1 MRVLVTGPTGFL
13 GYNLCK
19 KLIDSETEIY
29 AISRNLPPLSRKLES
44 KNINYFQ
51 LEDIN
56 IDEFISKN
64 KINGII
70 HCATNYGRNDN
81 ALDTLQANL
90 TFPLT
95 VLLASIKANVEFFI
109 NTDTILDKRV
119 NSYSLSKK
127 QFLDWLYYFKNNI
140 NCLNLS
146 LEHFYGPG
154 DSDGKFTT
162 FIIKELIKNTKQID
176 LTPGQQKRDFVYI
189 DDVVSAFI
197 SIIEAVKNYKRG
209 KIHNIQIGSG
219 VNTSIYDF
227 ANLVKNIIGNNT
239 TNLNFGAIPYRENE
253 VMQSDVN
260 LDNILKLG
268 WRPKVSLKEG
278 LKKTIKN
285 ELLI

>member
-29 AISRNLPPLSRKLES
+29 AISRNLPPLSRKVES

-162 FIIKELIKNTKQID
+162 FIIKEIIKNTKQID

>member
-1 MRVLVTGPTGFL
+1 MRLLITGPTGFL
-13 GYNLCK
+13 GFNLCK
-19 KLIDSETEIY
+19 KLVDSDIEIY
-29 AISRNLPPLSRKLES
+29 AISRNLPPLSRKVES

-51 LEDIN
+51 LEEIN
-56 IDEFISKN
+56 IDEFILKN
-64 KINGII
+64 NINGVI

-95 VLLASIKANVEFFI
+95 ILLASIKADVEFFI

-127 QFLDWLYYFKNNI
+127 QFLDWLYYFKSNI
-140 NCLNLS
+140 NCFNLS

-162 FIIKELIKNTKQID
+162 YIIRELVKNTKQIN
-176 LTPGQQKRDFVYI
+176 LTPGKQKRDFIYI

-197 SIIEAVKNYKRG
+197 CIIDVIKNYKTG
-209 KIHNIQIGSG
+209 EIHNIQIGSG

-227 ANLVKNIIGNNT
+227 ANLVKNIVGNNN

-260 LDNILKLG
+260 LVNILKLG
-268 WRPKVSLKEG
+268 WLPKVSLQKG
-278 LKKTIKN
+278 LEKTIKH